1 MDKNKTIVWLQME
14 YKRAAAMLPL
24 ILRRA
29 IILTV
34 VCLIAASIIAFCA
47 KIVWIKDGEGPKLRI
62 GYTAEENVV
71 TNLAVSY
78 VQNMESIQSICSLEA
93 VTEQEGKQLLES
105 GELSALIVLPPNIMN
120 EILSG
125 SNTPATL
132 YLPQKGSGAPSEG
145 GLRTVTELLFEEL
158 ATAGIGMLG
167 TAQAEIYAVGAVFQ
181 ELSAEGLQFLYD
193 DINQFNLTTVTG
205 REKLF
210 QTKTLSLTEN
220 DTYVVYYGSA
230 FLTVYGLFAGLFFG
244 VFCKRSSLQQTMVA
258 KRIGVGYAAQFVS
271 RCQAGFLLMFVTLL
285 LPFGLLRILLPKLD
299 MSLTIHLTLSGIVGL
314 FLMILFLTV
323 YFMMIYQ
330 IVEKRESAL
339 VVIGV
344 LAMLQA
350 YLSGCLIPS
359 VLLPHAIATI
369 GKLLPASMVKKGFT
383 MVLTGDAQ
391 ELQYV
396 VTGLLL
402 WGLLLFLIAVWSM
415 QCDEKRNVNARM
427 HKRRINKK
435 ISVPS
440 LGMVLFRR
448 FLHRRSIW
456 LSLFCILVLS
466 AAIMKMEQNAQT
478 QIKVAVYDTS
488 GDFTELLCAYNGL
501 VQFQMYESDA
511 KVRDAVQKG
520 KVECGYILP
529 SMLTDKM
536 TTQKA
541 KREIIVYQDAD
552 AVAVPVVNEIIFER
566 IFHQVSFMWF
576 MDYLIQNNSIEQTG
590 MDIEHLKTVITDCF
604 RKEIQGETTFQF
616 EIQRFNTNSQDAE
629 NMNASTKSN
638 QTKRTIY
645 PSYLAAIIAVVLCT
659 LQGFWQVIIDLKEQ
673 SFYRQNRF
681 VFSMF
686 TLLYPI
692 LLGVLCAFLI
702 LQK

>member
-1 MDKNKTIVWLQME
+1 MNENKTIVWLQME

-93 VTEQEGKQLLES
+93 VTEQEGNQLLES

-132 YLPQKGSGAPSEG
+132 YLPQKGSGVPSEG

-330 IVEKRESAL
+330 LVEKRESAL

-415 QCDEKRNVNARM
+415 QCDEKSNVNARM
-427 HKRRINKK
+427 HKR
-435 ISVPS
+435 
-440 LGMVLFRR
+440 
-448 FLHRRSIW
+448 
-456 LSLFCILVLS
+456 
-466 AAIMKMEQNAQT
+466 
-478 QIKVAVYDTS
+478 
-488 GDFTELLCAYNGL
+488 
-501 VQFQMYESDA
+501 
-511 KVRDAVQKG
+511 
-520 KVECGYILP
+520 
-529 SMLTDKM
+529 
-536 TTQKA
+536 
-541 KREIIVYQDAD
+541 
-552 AVAVPVVNEIIFER
+552 
-566 IFHQVSFMWF
+566 
-576 MDYLIQNNSIEQTG
+576 
-590 MDIEHLKTVITDCF
+590 
-604 RKEIQGETTFQF
+604 
-616 EIQRFNTNSQDAE
+616 
-629 NMNASTKSN
+629 
-638 QTKRTIY
+638 
-645 PSYLAAIIAVVLCT
+645 
-659 LQGFWQVIIDLKEQ
+659 
-673 SFYRQNRF
+673 
-681 VFSMF
+681 
-686 TLLYPI
+686 
-692 LLGVLCAFLI
+692 
-702 LQK
+702 